1 MLLLCSFHRDLNIP
15 FNVEKVKPLPFN
27 GNGFNGNGLTFTNGN
42 SLTGLTLF
50 GLGESPGGGVDR
62 RPVPWP
68 RPGVQPH
75 SLRGMTPC

>member
-15 FNVEKVKPLPFN
+15 FNVEKV
-27 GNGFNGNGLTFTNGN
+27 NGLTFTNGN